1 MNALLE
7 LPQHSPSQAYGITQ
21 PPLVESPSN
30 TQKPHNMSLLNLTG
44 IRAKRNSGM
53 RRSQKLPQQSS
64 SRRSFDSAGGSNIES
79 TGESPIQMQHLA
91 PYHALKDIDMKD
103 SWTIGPLSKF
113 TYDEK

>member
-1 MNALLE
+1 
-7 LPQHSPSQAYGITQ
+7 
-21 PPLVESPSN
+21 
-30 TQKPHNMSLLNLTG
+30 MSLLNLTG

-53 RRSQKLPQQSS
+53 RHSQKLPQQSS
-64 SRRSFDSAGGSNIES
+64 TRRSFDSAGGSNIES

-113 TYDEK
+113 TYDEKQSLRQAIKSEVQDYQELANEAFNDSKNTSLMIS